1 MSRRAWFDKVETHL
15 ATLWVP
21 LEPNEVTINGLCII
35 WLELECQPYC
45 ITITNL
51 KKLFDSIKRSYEI
64 IFVRLDLPRPPYPSK
79 TVSVLTVHW
88 TCFWYDVSA
97 FSEIRVT
104 SRLNSQKKLINFFKF
119 SIFSLNLP
127 FSGKISSIITRPNS
141 GISLLIE
148 NIPKKS

>member
-45 ITITNL
+45 ITITNF

-79 TVSVLTVHW
+79 TVSVLTVHL

-97 FSEIRVT
+97 FSETRVI
-104 SRLNSQKKLINFFKF
+104 SRLNPKNFKILIFKPKLSFLRKNHK
-119 SIFSLNLP
+119 
-127 FSGKISSIITRPNS
+127 T
-141 GISLLIE
+141 LIH
-148 NIPKKS
+148 KQ